1 MYSGIA
7 LYNTEKLN
15 SKNALDLAE
24 TFFKIFDL
32 IITSA
37 GYYKKIEYGAYK
49 GEHDIV
55 MGSLSDLKKQ
65 IGENNTISF
74 RIYSE
79 KNDIKPWYA
88 SFGYTT
94 EQLLGFSYI
103 DIQYPSIC
111 NESKLITKYINSLD
125 PNITFSYGINY
136 SCEKVTTAF
145 YYATD
150 TNLSSIYL
158 YEKTSLF
165 EEECPGR
172 FKGKARYKASML
184 RMVYPVNIIN
194 SNHLDIIIN
203 NITLKEWIFNN
214 KKNGSIIKMK
224 NNMWLWLVDSNQ
236 IDRINKT
243 LGETGV
249 LISWS
254 PLHLEK
260 KKRKLP

>member
-1 MYSGIA
+1 
-7 LYNTEKLN
+7 
-15 SKNALDLAE
+15 
-24 TFFKIFDL
+24 
-32 IITSA
+32 
-37 GYYKKIEYGAYK
+37 
-49 GEHDIV
+49 
-55 MGSLSDLKKQ
+55 
-65 IGENNTISF
+65 
-74 RIYSE
+74 
-79 KNDIKPWYA
+79 
-88 SFGYTT
+88 
-94 EQLLGFSYI
+94 
-103 DIQYPSIC
+103 
-111 NESKLITKYINSLD
+111 
-125 PNITFSYGINY
+125 
-136 SCEKVTTAF
+136 
-145 YYATD
+145 
-150 TNLSSIYL
+150 
-158 YEKTSLF
+158 
-165 EEECPGR
+165 
-172 FKGKARYKASML
+172 ML